1 MHSKLFQSLP
11 SRSRGACSNLDFD
24 LYDVHDKKL
33 NTFGQVTLPIIYGE
47 TLLLQNFVI
56 SDGISEECILGWDA
70 IRKHGFTIDGEN
82 QSIYLANEG
91 SSQIKGAPTSA
102 PEMSITSSRRVKIA
116 SQSVMVIEAKIKGSF
131 PYVSPKSTF
140 VFSPNSKLEGGLVIK
155 DFVSTVSKDGV
166 YNVIV
171 ENHSLHSVC
180 LPRTSL
186 LGTIEIASSLIG
198 KVKIGNYNYSKD
210 QLNNKAEI
218 FLEKP
223 DGKNDQEVPADY
235 DKTDINSQWN
245 GVAEFFL
252 EKPEGRND
260 QEVSAEYN
268 KSKVNS
274 Q

>member
-1 MHSKLFQSLP
+1 M
-11 SRSRGACSNLDFD
+11 
-24 LYDVHDKKL
+24 
-33 NTFGQVTLPIIYGE
+33 
-47 TLLLQNFVI
+47 
-56 SDGISEECILGWDA
+56 
-70 IRKHGFTIDGEN
+70 
-82 QSIYLANEG
+82 
-91 SSQIKGAPTSA
+91 
-102 PEMSITSSRRVKIA
+102 
-116 SQSVMVIEAKIKGSF
+116 
-131 PYVSPKSTF
+131 
-140 VFSPNSKLEGGLVIK
+140 
-155 DFVSTVSKDGV
+155 
-166 YNVIV
+166 
-171 ENHSLHSVC
+171 
-180 LPRTSL
+180 PRTSL

-223 DGKNDQEVPADY
+223 DSKNDQEVPADY